1 MTIRGI
7 RRLQNLCRGG
17 LIVAVLMMP
26 APLLEDPA
34 AARWMLLV
42 MLAALVVSGVCAL
55 VVARLRCPVCRHVF
69 VGRGEYRDLFTR
81 NGRNCGRRSGDTS

>member
-42 MLAALVVSGVCAL
+42 MLAALVVSGVA
-55 VVARLRCPVCRHVF
+55 AENGQNRTLRFCFIP
-69 VGRGEYRDLFTR
+69 
-81 NGRNCGRRSGDTS
+81 

>member
-55 VVARLRCPVCRHVF
+55 VVARLR
-69 VGRGEYRDLFTR
+69 
-81 NGRNCGRRSGDTS
+81 